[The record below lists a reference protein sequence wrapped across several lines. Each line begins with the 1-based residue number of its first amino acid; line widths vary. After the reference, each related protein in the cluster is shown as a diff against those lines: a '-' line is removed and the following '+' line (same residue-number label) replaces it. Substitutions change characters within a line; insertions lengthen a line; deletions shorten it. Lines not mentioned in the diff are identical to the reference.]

1 MELPLLRQLYNVC
14 KSVFIYFHHK
24 YLNKMKNKN
33 KEYYTAGT
41 VLKYNRKI
49 VERGKIDTFNIQIH
63 DHSLS

>member
-1 MELPLLRQLYNVC
+1 MKN
-14 KSVFIYFHHK
+14 
-24 YLNKMKNKN
+24 KNKN

-49 VERGKIDTFNIQIH
+49 VERGKIDTSNIQIH